1 MNTSGAPCRG
11 GCALW
16 RLASG
21 VGAFLITACLPLMD
35 AADGGTKPGYKD
47 SPLIPGTTWHV
58 HDPDRPW
65 PERVEPAEGA
75 GLGTPPPAGAV
86 VLFDGTS
93 LDRWRGKDGGPASWR
108 IVDGELEAVVKAG
121 DIRTAEAFGDMEL
134 HIEWRVPDQ
143 PEAVW
148 SDRGNSGVY
157 LHGLYEIQVFDTR
170 PGGIY
175 ADGMAGALY
184 GQLPPRVDASRPPGR
199 WNAYDIRFTAPT
211 AAAEALVTVRL
222 NGVHDG
228 VRALGPTRHKA
239 LPRPG
244 VRPPRGPLVLQEH
257 GSPVRYRNIWIR
269 EVAASGT

>member
-1 MNTSGAPCRG
+1 MSAYGVWG
-11 GCALW
+11 
-16 RLASG
+16 LASG
-21 VGAFLITACLPLMD
+21 VGILLITTCLPFAD
-35 AADGGTKPGYKD
+35 AADGAAKPGYKD

-86 VLFDGTS
+86 VLFDGSS
-93 LDRWRGKDGGPASWR
+93 LDPWRGKAGGPAPWR
-108 IVDGELEAVVKAG
+108 IIDGALEAVVKTG
-121 DIRTAEAFGDMEL
+121 DLRTADSFGDLEL
-134 HIEWRVPDQ
+134 HIEWCVPDQ
-143 PEAVW
+143 PDAPW
-148 SDRGNSGVY
+148 HSRGNSGVY

-211 AAAEALVTVRL
+211 ADAEALLTVRL
-222 NGVHDG
+222 NGVLIHDG
-228 VRALGPTRHKA
+228 VRALGPTQHKMLPKA
-239 LPRPG
+239 GPRPA
-244 VRPPRGPLVLQEH
+244 RGPLVLQEH
-257 GSPVRYRNIWIR
+257 GSPVRYRNIWVR
-269 EVAASGT
+269 ASTAPGP